1 MDLSYLAV
9 RDSIF
14 TALFEE
20 AIGTLL
26 REINDKNC
34 IQRDDTEDGVT

>member
-1 MDLSYLAV
+1 MTLSYLAV

-14 TALFEE
+14 TALFEK

-26 REINDKNC
+26 KEINDKIC

>member
-1 MDLSYLAV
+1 MALSYFAV
-9 RDSIF
+9 RDSLF

-20 AIGTLL
+20 AIGILL
-26 REINDKNC
+26 REINNKIC